1 MLPQAKAQIILHY
14 IGNLLLPRELTLE
27 YQIIFSPDWVLYWR
41 TLYNRAESLPLTL
54 PTFLAS
60 FPLVFPQPLPFS
72 SACGEKGIILLSP
85 RSNSLAQHPQLKAGI
100 SLNIPLI
107 LSMVV
112 LLQRPHQPS
121 VCMQNQFASYILF
134 SGKPHCQL
142 LKGSILYSHPQH
154 VA

>member
-1 MLPQAKAQIILHY
+1 MLPQAKVQIILHY
-14 IGNLLLPRELTLE
+14 LGNLLLPRELTLE
-27 YQIIFSPDWVLYWR
+27 YRIIFSPDWVLYWR
-41 TLYNRAESLPLTL
+41 ILCKRAESLPLTL
-54 PTFLAS
+54 LTFQAS
-60 FPLVFPQPLPFS
+60 FPLVFPQPLAFS

-85 RSNSLAQHPQLKAGI
+85 KSNSLVQHLQLKVGI

-121 VCMQNQFASYILF
+121 VCTQNQLVSYILF

-142 LKGSILYSHPQH
+142 LKGIILYTHP
-154 VA
+154 